1 MKVWKER
8 FNMKKYEKTIDTL
21 INTGETLL
29 AKVSNFNEKM
39 KVSEVERTK
48 VSAMVMKQMINTLD
62 VKLRME
68 RLSQDLKENESQVK
82 PITK

>member
-1 MKVWKER
+1 MQ
-8 FNMKKYEKTIDTL
+8 KYEKTIDTL
-21 INTGETLL
+21 INTGEQLL

-82 PITK
+82 PIAK

>member
-1 MKVWKER
+1 MQ
-8 FNMKKYEKTIDTL
+8 KYEKTIDTL
-21 INTGETLL
+21 INTGEQLL

-68 RLSQDLKENESQVK
+68 RLSQDLRENETQVK

>member
-1 MKVWKER
+1 MKR
-8 FNMKKYEKTIDTL
+8 YEKTIDTL
-21 INTGETLL
+21 INTGEQLL

-68 RLSQDLKENESQVK
+68 RLSQDLRENETQVK

>member
-1 MKVWKER
+1 
-8 FNMKKYEKTIDTL
+8 
-21 INTGETLL
+21 
-29 AKVSNFNEKM
+29 M

-68 RLSQDLKENESQVK
+68 RLSQDLKDNEPK
-82 PITK
+82 PIAK

>member
-1 MKVWKER
+1 MKR
-8 FNMKKYEKTIDTL
+8 YEKTIDTL
-21 INTGETLL
+21 INTGEQLL

-68 RLSQDLKENESQVK
+68 RLSQDLRENEPQVK
-82 PITK
+82 PIAK

>member
-1 MKVWKER
+1 MR
-8 FNMKKYEKTIDTL
+8 KYEKTIDTL
-21 INTGETLL
+21 INTGEQLL